1 VYFVDIQPSKVDS
14 DTCRVCAAHYT
25 VVIHLC
31 SKHVSQDVIVIS
43 HDRNHTSCSVPHPDE
58 RRSRNMDLI
67 IIQIIGTSAL
77 LLGQIVMVVRSSLNG
92 WR

>member
-1 VYFVDIQPSKVDS
+1 
-14 DTCRVCAAHYT
+14 
-25 VVIHLC
+25 
-31 SKHVSQDVIVIS
+31 
-43 HDRNHTSCSVPHPDE
+43 
-58 RRSRNMDLI
+58 MDLI

>member
-1 VYFVDIQPSKVDS
+1 M
-14 DTCRVCAAHYT
+14 CCASHYT
-25 VVIHLC
+25 VVIQLC
-31 SKHVSQDVIVIS
+31 SKHVSQGVIVMT
-43 HDRNHTSCSVPHPDE
+43 HDRNQPRVVFCVPTNAGAG
-58 RRSRNMDLI
+58 NMDLI